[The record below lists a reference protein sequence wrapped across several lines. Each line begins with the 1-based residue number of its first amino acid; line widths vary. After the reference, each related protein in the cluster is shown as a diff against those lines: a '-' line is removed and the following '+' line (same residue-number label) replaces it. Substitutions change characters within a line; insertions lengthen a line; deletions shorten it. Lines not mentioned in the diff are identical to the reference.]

1 MDWTK
6 RLILVSLMT
15 KTWGYSCS
23 AGIKVERFSIK
34 YQTILYNSKLNLH
47 MAAYSFIHTFIH
59 YTHMIMLCCIKEY
72 IVVLKNNLFGFSTI
86 AYQGSRPIFL
96 CEIIVEICFQSKLLF
111 LLLSYF
117 NFLINSRPILQCTLF
132 VLARSWH
139 SLYRPKYRPTFIF
152 YVKLMLCWIK
162 E

>member
-1 MDWTK
+1 M
-6 RLILVSLMT
+6 LVSRLRGFLSNT
-15 KTWGYSCS
+15 KQFC
-23 AGIKVERFSIK
+23 
-34 YQTILYNSKLNLH
+34 TIANLICIWLH
-47 MAAYSFIHTFIH
+47 IHSYIHTFIH

-139 SLYRPKYRPTFIF
+139 SLYRPKYRPTFMF
-152 YVKLMLCWIK
+152 YVKLMLC
-162 E
+162 